1 MTEKEKVFDENCK
14 KYEGI
19 FLDFNSE
26 EGKKIA
32 KELELAKEKL
42 NGYYNDKNAVCITS
56 GVIKKSKIKNINPDS
71 QYDHPYVNV
80 HCAKS
85 MEINAFAK
93 KIGDDYYLGIL
104 KGVFDKLH
112 MHVEEYV
119 LDEEF
124 AKVPE
129 IGVVKPERMT
139 YILTEHCFDYLIFHE
154 FFHIMNGH
162 CDYAR
167 SIGISE
173 LCEVNEECGENNMI
187 RQTLEYDA
195 DCCSISSI
203 VNEFFRNSIIKI
215 PGIPDMTGRI
225 SIDSVVQFI
234 SSLLVS
240 IYIFTSWMNVQRY
253 TVIEMTEERLERMTH
268 PLPGMRVYYMWLTVN
283 TVLQRVPFYHD
294 DEKEEILSRSLNA
307 VFDFINRF
315 SDIAYP
321 GYVKQA
327 LNTTGI
333 KHLQKVHDNWKSVRE
348 KLTVH
353 YNNLAPYEEIDL
365 RSLFDGR

>member
-32 KELELAKEKL
+32 KELELAKKKL
-42 NGYYNDKNAVCITS
+42 NEYYNDKNVVCITHN
-56 GVIKKSKIKNINPDS
+56 GIKESKVKNINPDS

-93 KIGDDYYLGIL
+93 KIGEDYYIGIF
-104 KGVFDKLH
+104 KGVFDKLY
-112 MHVEEYV
+112 MYVEDYV
-119 LDEEF
+119 LAEEF

-129 IGVVKPERMT
+129 IGKVMPERMT
-139 YILTEHCFDYLIFHE
+139 HIITEHCFDYLIFHE

-162 CDYAR
+162 CDYAK

-173 LCEVNEECGENNMI
+173 LCEASEECSENSMI
-187 RQTLEYDA
+187 RQTMEYDA

-203 VNEFFRNSIIKI
+203 VNEFFRSSVISI
-215 PGIPDMTGRI
+215 PGMPDMIGKI
-225 SIDSVVQFI
+225 SIDSVIQFV
-234 SSLLVS
+234 SGLLIS
-240 IYIFTSWMNVQRY
+240 IYIFTSWMNVRHY
-253 TVIEMTEERLERMTH
+253 TLEMSEEELEGMTH
-268 PLPGMRVYYMWLTVN
+268 PLPGARVYYMWLTVG
-283 TVLQRVPFYHD
+283 TVLHRIPFYD
-294 DEKEEILSRSLNA
+294 DAEKEEVLNRSLDS
-307 VFDFINRF
+307 VFGFIRIF
-315 SDIAYP
+315 SNIAYP
-321 GYVKQA
+321 GYIKQS
-327 LNTTGI
+327 LNATGI
-333 KHLQKVHDNWKSVRE
+333 KHLQKVHDNWKNVRE

-353 YNNLAPYEEIDL
+353 YCNLAPYEETEFK
-365 RSLFDGR
+365 SLF

>member
-1 MTEKEKVFDENCK
+1 MTEKERVFDENCK

-19 FLDFNSE
+19 FLDFYSE

-32 KELELAKEKL
+32 NKLELAKKKL
-42 NGYYNDKNAVCITS
+42 NGYYNDKNAVYITPD
-56 GVIKKSKIKNINPDS
+56 GIKKNKIKNINPDS
-71 QYDHPYVNV
+71 QYDHPFVNV

-85 MEINAFAK
+85 KEINAFAK

-119 LDEEF
+119 FDEEF
-124 AKVPE
+124 SKVPE
-129 IGVVKPERMT
+129 IGKVMPERMT
-139 YILTEHCFDYLIFHE
+139 HIITEHCFDYLIFHE

-162 CDYAR
+162 CDYAS

-173 LCEVNEECGENNMI
+173 LCEASEECSENSMI

-203 VNEFFRNSIIKI
+203 VNEFFRNFVISM
-215 PGIPDMTGRI
+215 PGMPDMIGKV
-225 SIDSVVQFI
+225 SIDSVVQFV
-234 SSLLVS
+234 SSLLIS
-240 IYIFTSWMNVQRY
+240 IYIFTSWMNVQHY
-253 TVIEMTEERLERMTH
+253 TMEMTEEKLERMTH
-268 PLPGMRVYYMWLTVN
+268 PLPGARVFYMWLTVG
-283 TVLQRVPFYHD
+283 TVLYRIPFYND
-294 DEKEEILSRSLNA
+294 DEKEEISNRSLDS
-307 VFDFINRF
+307 VFDFTNRF

-321 GYVKQA
+321 GYIKQS
-327 LNTTGI
+327 LNEVGI

-348 KLTVH
+348 KLEVH
-353 YNNLAPYEEIDL
+353 YNNLAPYEEIDFK
-365 RSLFDGR
+365 SLFDWR